1 MAPEAAKARRTVRR
15 KKLEEAMPSN
25 LDRSFLS
32 SMELPVVYMYLYL
45 ADALSMEALHAYI

>member
-15 KKLEEAMPSN
+15 KKLEEAMASN

-32 SMELPVVYMYLYL
+32 SMELPVVYLYL